1 MFVTSYTI
9 VIGSHIDVC
18 VRLKRFFGSTV
29 KKTVDAAK
37 SLAQEV
43 SHARHKEDVAD
54 IVDEVRGEHNV
65 KLKASNSHKGPYDF
79 DGCVRYVQVTYILL
93 HTHAHTCILKPTIG

>member
-1 MFVTSYTI
+1 MVFFF
-9 VIGSHIDVC
+9 ID
-18 VRLKRFFGSTV
+18 RLKRFFGSTV

-54 IVDEVRGEHNV
+54 IADDVRGEHNI

-79 DGCVRYVQVTYILL
+79 DGCVRHVQVSWNLCKI
-93 HTHAHTCILKPTIG
+93 ILK

>member
-1 MFVTSYTI
+1 MCQYVSVTTEVATSIKITI
-9 VIGSHIDVC
+9 SF
-18 VRLKRFFGSTV
+18 RLKRFFGSTV

-54 IVDEVRGEHNV
+54 IVDDVRGEHNI

-79 DGCVRYVQVTYILL
+79 DGCVRHVQVSLL
-93 HTHAHTCILKPTIG
+93 CVNMNTF

>member
-1 MFVTSYTI
+1 MYDTYITLTLS
-9 VIGSHIDVC
+9 
-18 VRLKRFFGSTV
+18 RLKRFFGSTV

-54 IVDEVRGEHNV
+54 IADDVRGEHNI

-79 DGCVRYVQVTYILL
+79 DGCVRHVQVCTHFGILISQL
-93 HTHAHTCILKPTIG
+93 TRMTVSRPS

>member
-1 MFVTSYTI
+1 MIPITF
-9 VIGSHIDVC
+9 
-18 VRLKRFFGSTV
+18 RLKRFFGSTV

-54 IVDEVRGEHNV
+54 IADDVRGEHNI

-79 DGCVRYVQVTYILL
+79 DGCVRHVQVCPI
-93 HTHAHTCILKPTIG
+93 

>member
-1 MFVTSYTI
+1 M
-9 VIGSHIDVC
+9 
-18 VRLKRFFGSTV
+18 KRFFGSTV

-54 IVDEVRGEHNV
+54 IADDVRGEHNI

-79 DGCVRYVQVTYILL
+79 DGCVRHVQVRFYILRFAIWGSDL
-93 HTHAHTCILKPTIG
+93 VQDCFVLP